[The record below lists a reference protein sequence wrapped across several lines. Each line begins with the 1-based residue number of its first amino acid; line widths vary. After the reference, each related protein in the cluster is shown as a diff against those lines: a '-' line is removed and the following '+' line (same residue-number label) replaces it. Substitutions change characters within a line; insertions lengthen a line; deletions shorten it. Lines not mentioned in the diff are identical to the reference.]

1 MNINERLFQLR
12 QLMKENHID
21 VYIVPSA
28 DNHQSEY
35 VGDHFKARA
44 FISGFSGSAGTAVI
58 TQTEA
63 GLWTDGRYFIQA
75 AAELEGSEFKLY
87 KMGNPGVPTI
97 DEYLDTALMQDAVLG
112 FDGRVISMS
121 QGASYEK
128 KFAYKNIRISY
139 ELDLIDCIWK
149 DRPEMSKAPVFLL
162 SEDYTGESCS
172 SKLSRVR
179 SAMRENGA
187 TAHLLITL
195 DDIAW
200 LFNMRGRDV
209 SYMPV
214 VLSYAIVMMD
224 CVHLFID
231 ETKLSDDIKAYFAT
245 DNIQLHPYNDVYA
258 FVKNMDAKETILLD
272 PARLNYAL
280 FNSIPKNIKIIEKT
294 NPCILFKAM
303 KNDVEIKNI
312 KHAHIKDGVA
322 HTKFMYWLKNTIGK
336 EPITELSASAK
347 LESLRAEQ
355 PDFLWPSFE
364 PICAY
369 GSNAAMCHYS
379 SSEETNCELKEGNFF
394 LTDTGGNYYDGS
406 TDITRTCA
414 IGTVS
419 DELKFHFT
427 NVVRA
432 MLGLARGKFLYGC
445 TGQNLDILARQYLWN
460 NELDYNHGTGHG
472 VGYLLSI
479 HEDPCGFRWRSVP
492 NGNPPLE
499 AGMILTDEPGIYI
512 EGSHGIRIEN
522 ELLICKGTENE
533 YGQFMHFEPI
543 TFVPIDLD
551 AINPDLLTLAEKEQ
565 LNDYHK
571 QVYERI
577 SPYLTVEEA
586 EWLKIYT
593 RAI

>member
-1 MNINERLFQLR
+1 MGE
-12 QLMKENHID
+12 K
-21 VYIVPSA
+21 
-28 DNHQSEY
+28 
-35 VGDHFKARA
+35 GD
-44 FISGFSGSAGTAVI
+44 
-58 TQTEA
+58 
-63 GLWTDGRYFIQA
+63 
-75 AAELEGSEFKLY
+75 
-87 KMGNPGVPTI
+87 
-97 DEYLDTALMQDAVLG
+97 
-112 FDGRVISMS
+112 
-121 QGASYEK
+121 
-128 KFAYKNIRISY
+128 
-139 ELDLIDCIWK
+139 
-149 DRPEMSKAPVFLL
+149 
-162 SEDYTGESCS
+162 
-172 SKLSRVR
+172 
-179 SAMRENGA
+179 
-187 TAHLLITL
+187 
-195 DDIAW
+195 
-200 LFNMRGRDV
+200 
-209 SYMPV
+209 
-214 VLSYAIVMMD
+214 
-224 CVHLFID
+224 LFID

-577 SPYLTVEEA
+577 SPYLTVKEA